1 MSDIIIAFPNPG
13 DSKVLRSILIKN
25 GYSIVGVV
33 ASGAQA
39 INLSDDIDYGIVICA
54 YRLSD
59 MQYME
64 LSENINESCELLLIC
79 SPNKLNEPLSE
90 NINFLPMPF
99 KVIEL
104 VKRVSEISDKLYYE
118 RKRKKKQDG
127 ELVSF
132 QYELYDFDLQ
142 KFYEKPKT
150 YKDAPLGKFEEL
162 EAIEDAVRYLN
173 SDEEV
178 TLLVPSVLAYGTYG
192 DGDQI
197 PYDMPLIIKLKLI
210 K

>member
-1 MSDIIIAFPNPG
+1 MKNIVFIISFLFVSCSKNAQVYTPVGGMSNEEMG
-13 DSKVLRSILIKN
+13 VSKNRAKQLNTMEREQIQEWISKQKEKFYPTQLNYWSNIE
-25 GYSIVGVV
+25 
-33 ASGAQA
+33 
-39 INLSDDIDYGIVICA
+39 NLE
-54 YRLSD
+54 
-59 MQYME
+59 Q
-64 LSENINESCELLLIC
+64 
-79 SPNKLNEPLSE
+79 
-90 NINFLPMPF
+90 
-99 KVIEL
+99 
-104 VKRVSEISDKLYYE
+104 
-118 RKRKKKQDG
+118 RKKKQDG

>member
-1 MSDIIIAFPNPG
+1 MKNIVFIIGFLFVSCSKNAQVYTLVGGMSNEEMG
-13 DSKVLRSILIKN
+13 VSKNRAKQLNTMEREQIQEWISKQKEKFYPTQLNYWSSIEN
-25 GYSIVGVV
+25 
-33 ASGAQA
+33 
-39 INLSDDIDYGIVICA
+39 
-54 YRLSD
+54 
-59 MQYME
+59 ME
-64 LSENINESCELLLIC
+64 Q
-79 SPNKLNEPLSE
+79 
-90 NINFLPMPF
+90 
-99 KVIEL
+99 
-104 VKRVSEISDKLYYE
+104 
-118 RKRKKKQDG
+118 RKKKQDG

-142 KFYEKPKT
+142 KFYEKPKV

-162 EAIEDAVRYLN
+162 DAIEDAVRYLN
-173 SDEEV
+173 PDEEA

>member
-1 MSDIIIAFPNPG
+1 MKNIVFIIGFLFVSCSKNAQVYTPVGGMSNEEMG
-13 DSKVLRSILIKN
+13 VSKNRAKQLNTIEREQIQEWISKQKEKFYPTQLNYWSNIE
-25 GYSIVGVV
+25 
-33 ASGAQA
+33 
-39 INLSDDIDYGIVICA
+39 NLE
-54 YRLSD
+54 
-59 MQYME
+59 Q
-64 LSENINESCELLLIC
+64 
-79 SPNKLNEPLSE
+79 
-90 NINFLPMPF
+90 
-99 KVIEL
+99 
-104 VKRVSEISDKLYYE
+104 
-118 RKRKKKQDG
+118 RKKKQDG

-162 EAIEDAVRYLN
+162 DAIEDAVRYLN
-173 SDEEV
+173 PNEEV

>member
-1 MSDIIIAFPNPG
+1 MKNIVFIIGFLFVSCSKNAQVYTPVGGMSNEEMG
-13 DSKVLRSILIKN
+13 VSKNRAKQLNTIEREQIQEWISKQKEKFYPTQLNYWSSIEN
-25 GYSIVGVV
+25 
-33 ASGAQA
+33 
-39 INLSDDIDYGIVICA
+39 
-54 YRLSD
+54 
-59 MQYME
+59 ME
-64 LSENINESCELLLIC
+64 Q
-79 SPNKLNEPLSE
+79 
-90 NINFLPMPF
+90 
-99 KVIEL
+99 
-104 VKRVSEISDKLYYE
+104 
-118 RKRKKKQDG
+118 RKKKQDG

-162 EAIEDAVRYLN
+162 DAIEDAVRYLN
-173 SDEEV
+173 PDEET

>member
-1 MSDIIIAFPNPG
+1 MKNIVFIIGFLFVSCSKNAQVYTPVGGMSNEEMG
-13 DSKVLRSILIKN
+13 VSKNRAKQLNTMEREQIQEWISKQKEKFYPTQLNYWSSIEN
-25 GYSIVGVV
+25 
-33 ASGAQA
+33 
-39 INLSDDIDYGIVICA
+39 
-54 YRLSD
+54 
-59 MQYME
+59 ME
-64 LSENINESCELLLIC
+64 Q
-79 SPNKLNEPLSE
+79 
-90 NINFLPMPF
+90 
-99 KVIEL
+99 
-104 VKRVSEISDKLYYE
+104 
-118 RKRKKKQDG
+118 RKKKQDG

-162 EAIEDAVRYLN
+162 DAIEDAVRYLN
-173 SDEEV
+173 PDEEA

>member
-1 MSDIIIAFPNPG
+1 MKNIVFIIGFLFVSCSKNAQVYTPVGGMSNEEMG
-13 DSKVLRSILIKN
+13 VSKNRAKQLNTMEREKIQGWISKQKDTFYPTQLNYWSNIE
-25 GYSIVGVV
+25 
-33 ASGAQA
+33 
-39 INLSDDIDYGIVICA
+39 NLE
-54 YRLSD
+54 
-59 MQYME
+59 Q
-64 LSENINESCELLLIC
+64 
-79 SPNKLNEPLSE
+79 
-90 NINFLPMPF
+90 
-99 KVIEL
+99 
-104 VKRVSEISDKLYYE
+104 
-118 RKRKKKQDG
+118 RKKKQDG

-162 EAIEDAVRYLN
+162 DAIEDAVRYLN
-173 SDEEV
+173 PDEET